1 MCLSCFDFQLKT
13 SESGI
18 GPSDHTSFYLQNIPS
33 IHFFTG
39 QHTDYHKPSDDVE
52 KINFDGMYLIHEY
65 VKKIITLSTE
75 IEKFDFQET
84 KSDSTTTPKFSVT
97 LGVMPDYLFD
107 GKGMRIDGVSKGKTA
122 EKYGSIKGDIVI
134 KIGHIDVIDMN
145 SYMKGLGAFNKGD
158 ATTVKIKRDNKLIDI
173 DIIFQ

>member
-1 MCLSCFDFQLKT
+1 
-13 SESGI
+13 
-18 GPSDHTSFYLQNIPS
+18 
-33 IHFFTG
+33 
-39 QHTDYHKPSDDVE
+39 
-52 KINFDGMYLIHEY
+52 MYLIHEY

-107 GKGMRIDGVSKGKTA
+107 GKGMRIDGISKGKTA
-122 EKYGSIKGDIVI
+122 EKYGIIKGDIVI

-145 SYMKGLGAFNKGD
+145 YYMKGLGAFNKGD
-158 ATTVKIKRDNKLIDI
+158 ATIDI